1 MTIIGL
7 ARKMLSTSGR
17 GFHIHGSRPRLHP
30 SFFVFTLLLSLLP
43 PAMLY
48 RAGTSHGALF
58 TPGFDDKPW
67 MAIAIACFCVE
78 MLSVSGAAWLARE
91 LALVN
96 GGYMSRH
103 DAWALAIVS
112 RIPLW
117 LSFLSLL
124 APNLPLILAMVL
136 LGHVAECALIV
147 HGFATICRPCEEL
160 TSIVVT
166 QTVVGTELVVKV
178 LLLLLIMLT
187 T

>member
-1 MTIIGL
+1 
-7 ARKMLSTSGR
+7 
-17 GFHIHGSRPRLHP
+17 
-30 SFFVFTLLLSLLP
+30 
-43 PAMLY
+43 
-48 RAGTSHGALF
+48 
-58 TPGFDDKPW
+58 
-67 MAIAIACFCVE
+67 
-78 MLSVSGAAWLARE
+78 
-91 LALVN
+91 
-96 GGYMSRH
+96 MSRH